1 MITALSFLVLGLRG
15 SYFIACMLAFFAYG
29 GSAVYA
35 AQQAMQRRI
44 PRPGDVLAVAFWIGA
59 IGGIAFVGKRV
70 VLAVFLGQQIVFD
83 RGPADAAG
91 TAIGLLLL
99 TAANFLP
106 AWAKALNAGN
116 DNYGKFAAA
125 LIVGSGIA
133 FAVFYSAIHHVM
145 AAPP

>member
-1 MITALSFLVLGLRG
+1 MSALAFLVLALRA
-15 SYFIACMLAFFAYG
+15 SYFVACLLAFFAYG
-29 GSAVYA
+29 GQAVFA
-35 AQQAMQRRI
+35 AGQALHRRI
-44 PRPGDVLAVAFWIGA
+44 PRPGEVLPVAFWIGA

-83 RGPADAAG
+83 RGPVDAAG

-116 DNYGKFAAA
+116 DDYGKLGGA
-125 LIVGSGIA
+125 LIVGSGLA
-133 FAVFYSAIHHVM
+133 FALFYSAIHRVM